1 MENIENNLR
10 EKVLNLMGLSKKAG
24 LLKIGYDQLVIGL
37 KNNSIDIVLIA
48 KENVNLNRFVL
59 KKERETKVL
68 FNENFSEEEIGRAI
82 GYKKVLCVA
91 FMRSKLSQS
100 LNQVIDQ
107 ESGNDL
113 LSLLPDNSDNPES
126 LTESINDGKVKN
138 TWLLKSIISGL
149 AAISHTKLLLN

>member
-100 LNQVIDQ
+100 LNQVIY
-107 ESGNDL
+107 
-113 LSLLPDNSDNPES
+113 
-126 LTESINDGKVKN
+126 
-138 TWLLKSIISGL
+138 
-149 AAISHTKLLLN
+149 KLNNFQAS